1 MKKHI
6 IVNIILFLFVC
17 GLVIFIVFVNR
28 KPKEKSLVSKAEQEI
43 TQLEDK
49 MIAMMNNM
57 NKISFSNFVLVEEKT
72 QSNEEQDSQSSSG
85 SEGKQKGSSEE
96 QNGSSQGGDSSSDFS
111 GSSKS
116 ASSSKN
122 ENTSNTKENTQ
133 FEMKN
138 KGTLMGQSQEV
149 DWNDTKS
156 DTEMLYATW
165 PTILLDLHELNVKNE
180 DILNFSTILDQVTLS
195 VKQEDKTATLNNM
208 ASLYAFLPNYRSQ
221 ISEDNQS
228 INIDFVKACI
238 LNSYA
243 LVEQEKWDEMKIQL
257 VNAMNYFSNIMNRV
271 EGKEQKQNQ
280 ISKIYVLLNELN
292 NSIDKKEKDLYYIK
306 YRNLMEELLNFK
318 NEEKR

>member
-28 KPKEKSLVSKAEQEI
+28 EPKEKSLVSKAEQEI

-57 NKISFSNFVLVEEKT
+57 NKISFSNFVLVEERT
-72 QSNEEQDSQSSSG
+72 QNNEEQDSQSSSG
-85 SEGKQKGSSEE
+85 SEGKQTGSSEE
-96 QNGSSQGGDSSSDFS
+96 QNGSSQGGDS
-111 GSSKS
+111 SSKS

-138 KGTLMGQSQEV
+138 RGTLMGQSQEV
-149 DWNDTKS
+149 DWDDTKS

-271 EGKEQKQNQ
+271 EEKEQKQNQ